1 MEGKIRTLFG
11 RPVFISDPDLTLTDQ
26 IYEILCEEIRSGHW
40 QVGERLPSV
49 ITLSN
54 QTGLGRTPI
63 QQAFERLD
71 KAGYVRQEQR
81 SGTFLECQF
90 PEGGKNLGA
99 VGVAL
104 HLSEEEGNLV
114 TDAYSHF
121 RLARLLTAIAER
133 GYAAEVRYLRTQE
146 EWNNVDSV
154 GKVFGEH
161 IVGIVSLHPCDH
173 ESVPNL
179 RPGKLPFVYLG
190 SVSRRCQPVVAG
202 DTSKGFYD
210 ATAKLIAL
218 GHRNIAC
225 FMDPSESR
233 EENAVRMEA
242 HEAAMSEAGLA
253 VMRQAAI
260 DSYEVNSSD
269 IFALRH
275 WLETCAAAT
284 ALICMRGSANMPLVN
299 AARLLGRSI
308 PDNLSLIGHGEH
320 PGNPDFPVTRVDY
333 DYASLVSACLDL
345 LIEQMRTRRV
355 TVSQLLIR
363 AFIRDGATVAR
374 CIQQS
379 STEAASCRPA
389 ADLHTLSN

>member
-1 MEGKIRTLFG
+1 MDREIRNLFG

-49 ITLSN
+49 IALSN

-63 QQAFERLD
+63 QQAFERLGE
-71 KAGYVRQEQR
+71 AGYVRQEQR

-90 PEGGKNLGA
+90 PDGEKSLGA
-99 VGVAL
+99 IGVAL
-104 HLSEEEGNLV
+104 HLSEEEGNLI

-121 RLARLLTAIAER
+121 RLAHLLKAIAER
-133 GYAAEVRYLRTQE
+133 GYVPEVHYLRSQE

-161 IVGIVSLHPCDH
+161 VEGIVALHPCDH

-218 GHRNIAC
+218 DHRNIAC

-242 HEAAMSEAGLA
+242 HEAAMFEAGLA

-260 DSYEVNSSD
+260 DSYKVNSD
-269 IFALRH
+269 DLFALRH
-275 WLETCAAAT
+275 WLDTYAAAT
-284 ALICMRGSANMPLVN
+284 ALICMRGSANVPLVN
-299 AARLLGRSI
+299 VARLIGRAV
-308 PDNLSLIGHGEH
+308 PENLSLIGHGEH
-320 PGNPDFPVTRVDY
+320 PGRPDLPVTRVDY
-333 DYASLVSACLDL
+333 DYASLLSACLDL
-345 LIEQMRTRRV
+345 LTEQMRTRRV
-355 TVSQLLIR
+355 TVSRLLIR
-363 AFIRDGATVAR
+363 AYIREGATVAR

-379 STEAASCRPA
+379 RAS
-389 ADLHTLSN
+389 LGS